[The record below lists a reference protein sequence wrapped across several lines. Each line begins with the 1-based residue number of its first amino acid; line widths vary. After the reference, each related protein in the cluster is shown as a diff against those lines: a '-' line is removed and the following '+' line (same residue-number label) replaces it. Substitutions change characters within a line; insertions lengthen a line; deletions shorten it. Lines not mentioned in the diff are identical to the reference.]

1 MNFEKRQRFA
11 IRKFSVGVAS
21 VLVGQFFVGAVMNA
35 PQVRASEVKKT
46 EEFEVKKLEE
56 SLIDQSSKDVAIPE
70 PYQAPATLAGVSEE
84 KVEDNATVTA
94 ADEKTSDKII
104 ESKENSQVT
113 PSEETPENLQS
124 LKEQLNN
131 SVIEAKAV
139 NQEIEKQVTNDS
151 VDREDKKKLND
162 VLQTSKTEIELAEK
176 LSAKDFALKS
186 ELKYSLVRMQAA
198 IELGYSELKRSGHSG
213 QVVYMLSEESKT
225 TENTNPYMTIENY
238 SGIQSLR
245 QNGAKVQLRYKMGL
259 TRITS
264 DEVEL
269 SQGAKDLGLT
279 YDPEGEYVY
288 GELTLDGRI
297 QSGIYQ
303 VGLVSK
309 TNPAV
314 SATLPLEITKPKS
327 YGLTTL
333 GNYRGDLSA
342 SKSSDWRA
350 ATGDMGEDNTQINS
364 YIIPTTPFGYYLDI
378 DDPDT
383 KTGTI
388 ADATPTTPTYYTEL
402 GLYVADSASKNDF
415 PTKPI
420 LLERIERLDTTPD
433 VDYELVTVGDVYGG
447 NDYGWNVH
455 GNATPYR
462 LRFTKLPATQGT
474 FTIKFKTVDALGQER
489 IFNVQL
495 TTEERSKA
503 TNDNNGSYLTNA
515 DVRFAPNKELTVLN
529 REGIVSVPRS
539 TEEQNLG
546 KIEINKVNASIKP
559 VRLPDG
565 LEFDSATQ
573 TIKKKAGAKLAPG
586 KYSFEFRA
594 IDGHFGDNAPN
605 RIFQFEVTDVL
616 EPISHQVWQEEK
628 KFSGVPVTLSGNSAI
643 AAIRVVTESGD
654 TYASISGDSVT
665 KTLEGY
671 GVKKTPVT
679 QTARLEVDYYN
690 TEGGI
695 STTFT
700 TFTFEVKP
708 REGVALNL
716 DVTNSDQTVKEGEIF
731 KDIVIS
737 HTDGARLTVD
747 TNALPKG
754 TKYDPETKTV
764 SGRALVEGNYRVKV
778 LVEKDGQAV
787 QKYINLKVLPGAL
800 VAEDYSRELTAGETI
815 DPIEFP
821 LPKNATISIDFYN
834 RLGLK
839 LDYEKRVISG
849 VANIAGTETFTYN
862 LRRGREEVIG
872 SVTIKVKP
880 KPVEV
885 KSGERTVEVGKPI
898 ENFVLSSSEGAVV
911 GSPSTSG
918 WIYKQNLY
926 GLPEGLSFDPN
937 TNTISGTPKIVGE
950 FTISYN
956 VGYENISSETPRGMF
971 KVIVTSK
978 PIQVTGGER
987 TVQVLSEMPPIKLE
1001 ASEGAKISYYGS
1013 LPNGVTYDS
1022 STQTFS
1028 GIPTEVGTY
1037 RINVQASYPDI
1048 MGNKTANSEVII
1060 KVTESPVSIAIS
1072 NKDQT
1077 VAIGDE
1083 ITPAVIS
1090 HNNLS
1095 TVGMKTPYGIVEE
1108 EEINNVLSD
1117 YGLTYNAA
1125 TKTITGSPTKTGVI
1139 KIRMQAQNPTQIG
1152 GAAKIDTLTLTVT
1165 PKVEKELD
1173 LTVLGGRQLITLGKS
1188 LSDITITHTA
1198 GTVLTIDEA
1207 NLPSGVTYNAVTKTI
1222 SGVPTVAGSYT
1233 VKATATIAEKSVS
1246 KDILID
1252 VIDIRNGQDGRN
1264 GVDGQ
1269 NGRDGVNGQDGK
1281 SPTITVVDNG
1291 NGTHTLHVV
1300 NPDGQTANTLIKNGQ
1315 DGRNGLDGQNGR
1327 DGVNGQDGKSPTI
1340 TVVDNGDG
1348 THTLQ
1353 VVNPDGQTANT
1364 LIKNGKDGR
1373 DGVDGQNGKDGK
1385 SSTIVTEFG
1394 QDSEGQSGV
1403 WLIVR
1408 DSDGN
1413 ITSRNFIS
1421 NGKDGKTPKVLTE
1434 TGKDKD
1440 GNSGVWVV
1448 TYDGDGQE
1456 VSRTF
1461 VQNGKDGQS
1470 GQDGKSST
1478 VITEIGKNEDGY
1490 TGVWVIVRD
1499 SDGRITSR
1507 TFIRDGKDG
1516 KTPSVLTESG
1526 KNKDGQTGYWVI
1538 IKDGDGKELNRL
1550 FIRDCGCPKEKTPQ
1564 PTPQPSPQPSPQPTP
1579 QPTPQPNPQPS
1590 PQPSPQPTPQP
1601 NPQPNPKPDMEL
1613 VPQPI
1618 EDKFIPLSKFN
1629 NDSDLKR
1636 ELPKT
1641 GSEDLPFLPLL
1652 ALTGLATASYALSRK
1667 RDEKI

>member
-1 MNFEKRQRFA
+1 M
-11 IRKFSVGVAS
+11 
-21 VLVGQFFVGAVMNA
+21 
-35 PQVRASEVKKT
+35 
-46 EEFEVKKLEE
+46 
-56 SLIDQSSKDVAIPE
+56 
-70 PYQAPATLAGVSEE
+70 
-84 KVEDNATVTA
+84 
-94 ADEKTSDKII
+94 
-104 ESKENSQVT
+104 
-113 PSEETPENLQS
+113 
-124 LKEQLNN
+124 
-131 SVIEAKAV
+131 
-139 NQEIEKQVTNDS
+139 
-151 VDREDKKKLND
+151 
-162 VLQTSKTEIELAEK
+162 
-176 LSAKDFALKS
+176 
-186 ELKYSLVRMQAA
+186 
-198 IELGYSELKRSGHSG
+198 
-213 QVVYMLSEESKT
+213 
-225 TENTNPYMTIENY
+225 
-238 SGIQSLR
+238 
-245 QNGAKVQLRYKMGL
+245 
-259 TRITS
+259 
-264 DEVEL
+264 
-269 SQGAKDLGLT
+269 
-279 YDPEGEYVY
+279 
-288 GELTLDGRI
+288 
-297 QSGIYQ
+297 
-303 VGLVSK
+303 
-309 TNPAV
+309 
-314 SATLPLEITKPKS
+314 
-327 YGLTTL
+327 
-333 GNYRGDLSA
+333 
-342 SKSSDWRA
+342 
-350 ATGDMGEDNTQINS
+350 
-364 YIIPTTPFGYYLDI
+364 
-378 DDPDT
+378 
-383 KTGTI
+383 
-388 ADATPTTPTYYTEL
+388 
-402 GLYVADSASKNDF
+402 
-415 PTKPI
+415 
-420 LLERIERLDTTPD
+420 
-433 VDYELVTVGDVYGG
+433 
-447 NDYGWNVH
+447 
-455 GNATPYR
+455 
-462 LRFTKLPATQGT
+462 
-474 FTIKFKTVDALGQER
+474 
-489 IFNVQL
+489 
-495 TTEERSKA
+495 
-503 TNDNNGSYLTNA
+503 
-515 DVRFAPNKELTVLN
+515 
-529 REGIVSVPRS
+529 
-539 TEEQNLG
+539 
-546 KIEINKVNASIKP
+546 
-559 VRLPDG
+559 
-565 LEFDSATQ
+565 
-573 TIKKKAGAKLAPG
+573 
-586 KYSFEFRA
+586 
-594 IDGHFGDNAPN
+594 
-605 RIFQFEVTDVL
+605 
-616 EPISHQVWQEEK
+616 
-628 KFSGVPVTLSGNSAI
+628 
-643 AAIRVVTESGD
+643 
-654 TYASISGDSVT
+654 
-665 KTLEGY
+665 
-671 GVKKTPVT
+671 
-679 QTARLEVDYYN
+679 
-690 TEGGI
+690 
-695 STTFT
+695 
-700 TFTFEVKP
+700 
-708 REGVALNL
+708 
-716 DVTNSDQTVKEGEIF
+716 TNSDQTVKEGEIF

-787 QKYINLKVLPGAL
+787 QKYINLKVLPGVL

-821 LPKNATISIDFYN
+821 LPKNTTFSIDFYN

-849 VANIAGTETFTYN
+849 LANIAGTETFTYN
-862 LRRGREEVIG
+862 LRRGREEVTG

-885 KSGERTVEVGKPI
+885 NSGEQTVEVGKPI

-1173 LTVLGGRQLITLGKS
+1173 LTVSGGRQLITLGKS

-1264 GVDGQ
+1264 GLDGQ

-1291 NGTHTLHVV
+1291 N
-1300 NPDGQTANTLIKNGQ
+1300 
-1315 DGRNGLDGQNGR
+1315 
-1327 DGVNGQDGKSPTI
+1327 
-1340 TVVDNGDG
+1340 G

-1421 NGKDGKTPKVLTE
+1421 NGKDGKNPKVLTE

-1461 VQNGKDGQS
+1461 VQNGKDGQN